1 MPPTPKST
9 YRRPPLKS
17 GAPPGPHRI
26 QGIGAGFIPEVLNRR
41 NIFNEI
47 MKVSSEEAAAMTRQL
62 ALAEGVLVDI
72 SSGAAALAALRV
84 GKQPENRGKMIVVIF
99 PDSGER
105 YLSSWIFAPEEVN

>member
-26 QGIGAGFIPEVLNRR
+26 QGIGAGFIPEVLNC
-41 NIFNEI
+41 NIFDEI

-84 GKQPENRGKMIVVIF
+84 GKRPENRGKMIVVIF